1 MIPVI
6 TSFLP
11 PSHTHLFLPSLF
23 KIWEAFN
30 SSVVDEYLL
39 ELAGELSEGQVSA
52 NPGDVGGSEW
62 KDVGIWSETQWKL
75 IVGKGLGSMSC
86 VVSEDLTDFLLTR
99 LHYRCTCWSYESQ
112 IGTET
117 RRLWFTDISLYRAI
131 ALQQIMQM
139 E

>member
-30 SSVVDEYLL
+30 SSVVDERLL

-52 NPGDVGGSEW
+52 KPGDVGGSEW
-62 KDVGIWSETQWKL
+62 KDVGIWNETQWKL
-75 IVGKGLGSMSC
+75 ILSKGVGSMS
-86 VVSEDLTDFLLTR
+86 
-99 LHYRCTCWSYESQ
+99 
-112 IGTET
+112 
-117 RRLWFTDISLYRAI
+117 
-131 ALQQIMQM
+131 
-139 E
+139 